1 MVMKYILIR
10 KNVKENTMYL
20 SSVFRSELGD
30 IFSNLSKDA
39 FEIDLEGNTYTL
51 NYRFSNKKND
61 VYHLYIEFQT
71 SPAKE
76 AEVLNEVNKKL
87 NGPNIKKKFN
97 LIVAYDEV
105 SEYYCGKISQKFGK
119 SERLLRELIFL
130 IMIKTFGAEW
140 GKKTIAKE
148 MLDNVKASAGGLN
161 EAQIVETVLYEMTI
175 AQLEDY
181 LFKPYSGLEKNPELE
196 EEFNKVDINELSEIE
211 KANWLKIMQKRSLW
225 DDYFV
230 DYGLDVENMQ
240 QDLEIIRKYRNKVAH
255 NKKLSKED
263 YDYSRKILNG
273 FNKTLSSAINDI
285 EERDFAQT
293 DWRVSYKNTV
303 NMISSMMSIIS
314 EEMQESLN
322 ELSKSMTG
330 CMEEMI
336 KSVND
341 SLKQM
346 IPMSTQN
353 IFKQIQESNEV
364 MTRQLSQSFRH
375 ITQQSM
381 PRRVEKRDNQGIYDE
396 RKEE

>member
-1 MVMKYILIR
+1 MIMKYILIR
-10 KNVKENTMYL
+10 KNVKENEMYL
-20 SSVFRSELGD
+20 SSVFRSELGE
-30 IFSNLSKDA
+30 IFNNLSKNS
-39 FEIDLEGNTYTL
+39 FELDIEENTYTL

-61 VYHLYIEFQT
+61 IYHLYIEFHA

-87 NGPNIKKKFN
+87 NGPDIKKKFN

-148 MLDNVKASAGGLN
+148 MLNNVKASAGGLN
-161 EAQIVETVLYEMTI
+161 EAQIIETVLYEMTI
-175 AQLEDY
+175 SQLEDY

-196 EEFNKVDINELSEIE
+196 EEFNKVDISELSETE
-211 KANWLKIMQKRSLW
+211 KTNWLKIVQKRSLW

-230 DYGLDVENMQ
+230 DYGLDIENMK
-240 QDLEIIRKYRNKVAH
+240 QDLENIRKYRNKVAH
-255 NKKLSKED
+255 NKKFSKEY
-263 YDYSRKILNG
+263 YDYSRKLLNS
-273 FNKTLSSAINDI
+273 FNKTLSSAISDI

-303 NMISSMMSIIS
+303 NMISNMMNIIS
-314 EEMQESLN
+314 EEMQEGFDA
-322 ELSKSMTG
+322 LSKSMAG

-336 KSVND
+336 KSVNV

-346 IPMSTQN
+346 IPMPTQK
-353 IFKQIQESNEV
+353 IFQQIQKNNEE
-364 MTRQLSQSFRH
+364 MTKRISQSFRY
-375 ITQQSM
+375 IAQQSM
-381 PRRVEKRDNQGIYDE
+381 PQMVEKDDSGADDTKGKQ
-396 RKEE
+396 

>member
-1 MVMKYILIR
+1 MKYILIR

-30 IFSNLSKDA
+30 IFSDLSKDA
-39 FEIDLEGNTYTL
+39 FKLDLEGNTYTL

-181 LFKPYSGLEKNPELE
+181 LFKPYSGLEKKP
-196 EEFNKVDINELSEIE
+196 S
-211 KANWLKIMQKRSLW
+211 W
-225 DDYFV
+225 
-230 DYGLDVENMQ
+230 
-240 QDLEIIRKYRNKVAH
+240 
-255 NKKLSKED
+255 KKNLIK
-263 YDYSRKILNG
+263 
-273 FNKTLSSAINDI
+273 
-285 EERDFAQT
+285 
-293 DWRVSYKNTV
+293 W
-303 NMISSMMSIIS
+303 ISTSC
-314 EEMQESLN
+314 Q
-322 ELSKSMTG
+322 
-330 CMEEMI
+330 
-336 KSVND
+336 
-341 SLKQM
+341 
-346 IPMSTQN
+346 
-353 IFKQIQESNEV
+353 
-364 MTRQLSQSFRH
+364 R
-375 ITQQSM
+375 
-381 PRRVEKRDNQGIYDE
+381 
-396 RKEE
+396 

>member
-20 SSVFRSELGD
+20 SSVFRSELGK

-39 FEIDLEGNTYTL
+39 FELDLEGNTYTL

-61 VYHLYIEFQT
+61 VYHLYIEFEA

-87 NGPNIKKKFN
+87 NGPDIKKKFN

-105 SEYYCGKISQKFGK
+105 SEYYCGKINQKFGI

-140 GKKTIAKE
+140 SKKTIAKE
-148 MLDNVKASAGGLN
+148 MLDKIKESAGGLN
-161 EAQIVETVLYEMTI
+161 EAQIIETVLYEMTI

-181 LFKPYSGLEKNPELE
+181 LFKPYSGFEKNPELE
-196 EEFNKVDINELSEIE
+196 GEFNKVDINELSEIE
-211 KANWLKIMQKRSLW
+211 KTNWLKIMQKRSLW
-225 DDYFV
+225 GDYFV
-230 DYGLDVENMQ
+230 DCGLDIEDMQ
-240 QDLEIIRKYRNKVAH
+240 KNLDIIRKYRNKVAH
-255 NKKLSKED
+255 NKKFSKED
-263 YDYSRKILNG
+263 YDYIRKILNG
-273 FNKTLSSAINDI
+273 FNKTLSSAISDI
-285 EERDFAQT
+285 EERDFAKT
-293 DWRVSYKNTV
+293 DWRVSYKN
-303 NMISSMMSIIS
+303 IIS
-314 EEMQESLN
+314 MINIINEEMQESLN

-336 KSVND
+336 KSMND

-346 IPMSTQN
+346 IPIPMQN
-353 IFKQIQESNEV
+353 FFEQIQDNSEA
-364 MTRQLSQSFRH
+364 MAKQLSQNLSNL
-375 ITQQSM
+375 TQQSM
-381 PRRVEKRDNQGIYDE
+381 PQLVEKNDNEVKYDD

>member
-1 MVMKYILIR
+1 MTMKYILIR
-10 KNVKENTMYL
+10 KNVEENTMYL
-20 SSVFRSELGD
+20 SSVFLSALGK
-30 IFSNLSKDA
+30 IFSNLSKDT
-39 FEIDLEGNTYTL
+39 FEFDLEGNTYIL
-51 NYRFSNKKND
+51 NYRFSNKQNN
-61 VYHLYIEFQT
+61 VYRLYIEFHA

-87 NGPNIKKKFN
+87 NGPEIKKDYN

-105 SEYYCGKISQKFGK
+105 SEYYCGKISEKFGK

-148 MLDNVKASAGGLN
+148 MLDKVKESAGGLN

-196 EEFNKVDINELSEIE
+196 EEFNKVDIDELSEIE

-225 DDYFV
+225 EDYFV
-230 DYGLDVENMQ
+230 DYGLDMESMQ
-240 QDLEIIRKYRNKVAH
+240 QNLETIRKYRNKVAH
-255 NKKLSKED
+255 NKKFSKED
-263 YDYSRKILNG
+263 YDYSREVLNG
-273 FNKTLSSAINDI
+273 FNKTLSAAISDI
-285 EERDFAQT
+285 EERDFAKT
-293 DWRVSYKNTV
+293 DWRVSYKNMV
-303 NMISSMMSIIS
+303 NTISSMMSIIS

-322 ELSKSMTG
+322 ELSKGMTE
-330 CMEEMI
+330 CMTEMI

-346 IPMSTQN
+346 IPTSTQN
-353 IFKQIQESNEV
+353 AIKQIQETHEEMV
-364 MTRQLSQSFRH
+364 KQFGQSLKY
-375 ITQQSM
+375 ISQQSK
-381 PRRVEKRDNQGIYDE
+381 PRMLEKNDDE
-396 RKEE
+396 KVSDEN